1 MRYISMEGINE
12 TSVARGICSLK
23 GEGPWKDMGPAGYQ
37 AYMTLGQALAGEDR
51 EAFLPERMVRPC
63 QEHTD
68 RVLIADESLAGMGVV
83 KETAKPAADGLISNI
98 PGMVLCVIT
107 ADCVPVALL
116 DPVKKAIGLVHSG
129 WKGTA
134 GLISVR
140 ALEMMRDNYGT
151 DPADV
156 IVSIGAHICGKC
168 YEVGPELIPR
178 FQEHFSTEEI
188 HSFFIPR
195 KTPGKIARKIPG
207 KIPERTLSKD
217 KIAHEAMAEEKISE
231 RDDKYLLNMSRAI
244 SCSLIREGIRESKI
258 HISDRCTFED
268 PELNSYRRDRKEGL
282 PFKGR
287 NLSALVLLP

>member
-12 TSVARGICSLK
+12 ISVARGICSLK

-178 FQEHFSTEEI
+178 FQDHYSMEDI
-188 HSFFIPR
+188 HSFFIAKEIAE
-195 KTPGKIARKIPG
+195 KTH
-207 KIPERTLSKD
+207 KD
-217 KIAHEAMAEEKISE
+217 KMPENKISKGTITEGKMSE
-231 RDDKYLLNMSRAI
+231 RNDKYLLNMSRAI

-282 PFKGR
+282 PFTGR